1 MSKTIKNS
9 FDEKLNFI
17 NLYNAYHRICKYNRN
32 KKYLLKADIDIETII
47 CNLGIE
53 LKNNEY
59 SPGEYKVFTI
69 YEPKER
75 IIKSLPFRDRIVH
88 QWYIEEFIKPFFV
101 PRFINDTFAC
111 IEKRGTHKA
120 VKTLQKYMRIM
131 KRNKGSFYV
140 LKCDIKKFFY
150 NIDKEILFNILKKR
164 MKDDK
169 LINLTKII
177 IYSNDYGKVGIPIGN
192 YTSQFFANIYM
203 NELDMFVKHELH
215 IKYYCRYMD
224 DFVFLLETKE
234 ECKRILEKVKVFLEK
249 RLKLQLNDKT
259 SYFPYYCGV
268 NFCGYK
274 IFTTH
279 ILVKGSSKRKIKKK
293 INIWNK
299 KQYSFKQIESSYNFV
314 KSLESSIEQ
323 IKKRGNNS
331 E

>member
-17 NLYNAYHRICKYNRN
+17 NLYNAYHRICKCNRN
-32 KKYLLKADIDIETII
+32 KKYLLKADMDIETII
-47 CNLGIE
+47 CNLGNE
-53 LKNNEY
+53 LKNNKY
-59 SPGEYKVFTI
+59 TPGVYRVFTI

-75 IIKSLPFRDRIVH
+75 VIKTLPFRDRIVH
-88 QWYIEEFIKPFFV
+88 RWYIEEFIKPFFV

-120 VKTLQKYMRIM
+120 VKVLQKYMRIM

-150 NIDKEILFNILKKR
+150 NIDKEIL
-164 MKDDK
+164 
-169 LINLTKII
+169 
-177 IYSNDYGKVGIPIGN
+177 
-192 YTSQFFANIYM
+192 
-203 NELDMFVKHELH
+203 
-215 IKYYCRYMD
+215 
-224 DFVFLLETKE
+224 
-234 ECKRILEKVKVFLEK
+234 EKVKVFLEEK
-249 RLKLQLNDKT
+249 LKLQLNNKT
-259 SYFPYYCGV
+259 TYFPYYCGV
-268 NFCGYK
+268 NFCDYK

-299 KQYSFKQIESSYNFV
+299 KQYNFKQIESSYNSYLGHVKHCCSYNFV

-323 IKKRGNNS
+323 IRKRGSNS